1 MTAFSCTDHKPLFN
15 NYFILAG
22 KAYRIDP
29 TKCSHMEITKNGEI
43 KQESMATQ
51 ILSTRTELGE
61 AKT

>member
-1 MTAFSCTDHKPLFN
+1 
-15 NYFILAG
+15 
-22 KAYRIDP
+22 
-29 TKCSHMEITKNGEI
+29 MEITKNGEI